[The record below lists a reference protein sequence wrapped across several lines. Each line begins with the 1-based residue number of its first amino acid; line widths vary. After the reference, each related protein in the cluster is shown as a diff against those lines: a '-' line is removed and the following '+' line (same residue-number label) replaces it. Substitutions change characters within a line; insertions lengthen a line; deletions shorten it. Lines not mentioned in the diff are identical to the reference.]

1 MHIPNQGP
9 RFYRYVERHSGRRNY
24 YLGRSRRIAAKCV
37 ENLHFSQMKD
47 IWKVERTFWDSERN
61 FLDSDGK

>member
-1 MHIPNQGP
+1 M
-9 RFYRYVERHSGRRNY
+9 SSRR
-24 YLGRSRRIAAKCV
+24 LLRSRATSFSMENLLPWVRV

-47 IWKVERTFWDSERN
+47 IWKVERTFWDIERN